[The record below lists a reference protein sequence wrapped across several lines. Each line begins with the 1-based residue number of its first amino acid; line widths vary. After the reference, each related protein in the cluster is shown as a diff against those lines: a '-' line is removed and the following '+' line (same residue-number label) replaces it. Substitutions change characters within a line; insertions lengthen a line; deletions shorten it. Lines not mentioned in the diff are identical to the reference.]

1 MISIILRKRTC
12 TKHDKEEST
21 MSQLFG
27 MDNIISSLQ
36 GNYTNV
42 NNETAKAANTKTTIG
57 NPKLSET
64 ASSYYE
70 ELKSKYNDVEFVLV
84 DDANVATAKEQSANI
99 NTNKS
104 MIVLISE
111 DEVEQMATDE
121 SIRKKN
127 EQLITDAKAQ
137 MPDLINQLKE
147 SGTEVKSFG
156 MEFNDDGTASYFAV
170 VDKSMAAQK
179 ERIENKVEEKRAEKK
194 ADAKEAATE
203 KTENNRTGR
212 KENLTTITASSME
225 ELIRK
230 IKDTMYMAKSDTVM
244 TAQEKMVGQ
253 SFDFS
258 I

>member
-1 MISIILRKRTC
+1 
-12 TKHDKEEST
+12 

-36 GNYTNV
+36 GNYNKV
-42 NNETAKAANTKTTIG
+42 NNEVSKTANTKNTIG
-57 NPKLSET
+57 NPQLSET
-64 ASSYYE
+64 ASTYYE
-70 ELKSKYNDVEFVLV
+70 ELKAKHSDVEFVLV

-99 NTNKS
+99 NSNKS

-121 SIRKKN
+121 SVRTKN

-137 MPDLINQLKE
+137 MPDLIEQLKE
-147 SGTEVKSFG
+147 SGVEAKSIG

-170 VDKSMAAQK
+170 IDKSIAAQK
-179 ERIENKVEEKRAEKK
+179 ERIEDKVEEKRAEKK
-194 ADAKEAATE
+194 ADAKEAAEE
-203 KTENNRTGR
+203 KSETRRGGR
-212 KENLTTITASSME
+212 KEDLTTVTASSMD
-225 ELIRK
+225 ELIKK
-230 IKDTMYMAKSDTVM
+230 IKDTMYMAKADTVM
-244 TAQEKMVGQ
+244 TPQEKMVGQ

>member
-1 MISIILRKRTC
+1 
-12 TKHDKEEST
+12 

-27 MDNIISSLQ
+27 IDNVLSSLQ
-36 GNYTNV
+36 GNYNKV
-42 NNETAKAANTKTTIG
+42 SNETAKTANTKQTIG
-57 NPKLSET
+57 DPKLSET

-70 ELKSKYNDVEFVLV
+70 ELKAKHRDVEFVLV

-99 NTNKS
+99 NSNKS

-121 SIRKKN
+121 TVRAQN
-127 EQLITDAKAQ
+127 EKLITDAKAQ
-137 MPDLINQLKE
+137 MPDLLKQLKG

-194 ADAKEAATE
+194 ADAKEAAAE
-203 KTENNRTGR
+203 KAENRRTGR
-212 KENLTTITASSME
+212 KEDLTTITASSMD

-230 IKDTMYMAKSDTVM
+230 IKDTMYMTKADTIM
-244 TAQEKMVGQ
+244 TPQEKMIGQ
-253 SFDFS
+253 SFDFT

>member
-1 MISIILRKRTC
+1 
-12 TKHDKEEST
+12 

-36 GNYTNV
+36 GNYNKV
-42 NNETAKAANTKTTIG
+42 SNEAAKTANTKQTIG

-70 ELKSKYNDVEFVLV
+70 ELKAKHKDVEFVLV
-84 DDANVATAKEQSANI
+84 DDANVATAKEQSTNI
-99 NTNKS
+99 NSNKS

-121 SIRKKN
+121 TVRAQN
-127 EQLITDAKAQ
+127 EKLITDAKSQ
-137 MPDLINQLKE
+137 MPDLIKQLKE

-179 ERIENKVEEKRAEKK
+179 ERIENKVTEKRAEKK
-194 ADAKEAATE
+194 ADAKEAAAE
-203 KTENNRTGR
+203 KLEANRTGR
-212 KENLTTITASSME
+212 KEDLTTITASSMD
-225 ELIRK
+225 ELIKK
-230 IKDTMYMAKSDTVM
+230 IKDTMYMAKADTVM
-244 TAQEKMVGQ
+244 TPQEKMVGQ
-253 SFDFS
+253 SFDFT